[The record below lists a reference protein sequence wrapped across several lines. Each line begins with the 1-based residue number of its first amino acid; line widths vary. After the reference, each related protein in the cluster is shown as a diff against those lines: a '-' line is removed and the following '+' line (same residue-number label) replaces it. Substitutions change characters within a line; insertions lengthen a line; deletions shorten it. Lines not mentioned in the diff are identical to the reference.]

1 MLTIPKTFLLL
12 KIVPTSRN
20 NINSINIT
28 LQYSYSLHPLQWG
41 CRGGIGRVST
51 IVVRTSSMSRA
62 ASATLI
68 KLKLVCNHFYFMGIP
83 HWESPTT
90 YLGPAQPR
98 VQRANTNTNTDG
110 LFSYQDGIDL

>member
-20 NINSINIT
+20 NINSINIS
-28 LQYSYSLHPLQWG
+28 LQYCYSLHPLQWG

-62 ASATLI
+62 ASRLENSTDTPKCSLHLNKAVCLLGKPSFKKSLI
-68 KLKLVCNHFYFMGIP
+68 L
-83 HWESPTT
+83 
-90 YLGPAQPR
+90 
-98 VQRANTNTNTDG
+98 
-110 LFSYQDGIDL
+110 